1 MNGFTKWMLILSVV
15 AISTV
20 ALHAEKYAGE
30 IFRMGAGVR
39 NYAMGGTGLTDVD
52 SPALAYWNASL
63 LTKKQNTRIEL
74 MHAEE
79 LGEFQYDTISGVVG
93 TENPFAI
100 VISRIGID
108 DIPLTR
114 KENDGDTLSANN
126 QPYEYDSV
134 NNADYIIYAGF
145 ATHVGKIPLG
155 VTPKFAYRLLADHSG
170 YGFGADL
177 STWYEPT
184 SYLML
189 GAKLRDFFSTQ
200 IFWENGTH
208 EIVNPGL
215 DFETNLHFTFPWIK
229 RPVSIIAGFE
239 SYFEGRDESATTSL
253 GFMSLDYHAGL
264 AIQAHEVVSLFL
276 GYDVENV
283 TAGLTLSLLPL
294 ELHYAFEQNT
304 ELEDSHRVSLGLQF

>member
-1 MNGFTKWMLILSVV
+1 MMNGALKWMLIIVV
-15 AISTV
+15 MGAAT
-20 ALHAEKYAGE
+20 LHAEKYAGE

-39 NYAMGGTGLTDVD
+39 NYAMGGTGLTDSD

-63 LTKKQNTRIEL
+63 LTKKQNTRVEL

-79 LGEFQYDTISGVVG
+79 LGEFQYDTVSGVVG
-93 TENPFAI
+93 SKHPFSI

-114 KENDGDTLSANN
+114 KENPDDTLSANN
-126 QPYEYDSV
+126 KPYEYDSV
-134 NNADYIIYAGF
+134 NNADYILYAGF

-155 VTPKFAYRLLADHSG
+155 ITPKFAYRVLADEGG

-184 SYLML
+184 GYLTV

-208 EIVNPGL
+208 ETVNPGL
-215 DFETNLHFTFPWIK
+215 DLETNLHFNLPWIK
-229 RPVSIIAGFE
+229 CPVSLIGGIE
-239 SYFEGRDESATTSL
+239 TYFEDREESATTSV
-253 GFMSLDYHAGL
+253 GFMSLDYHAGM
-264 AIQAHEVVSLFL
+264 AVQAHEVLALFL

-283 TAGLTLSLLPL
+283 TAGVTLSLLPL

>member
-1 MNGFTKWMLILSVV
+1 MLS
-15 AISTV
+15 
-20 ALHAEKYAGE
+20 AEKYAGE

-63 LTKKQNTRIEL
+63 LTKEQNTRVEM

-79 LGEFQYDTISGVVG
+79 LGLFQYDTVSGVVG
-93 TENPFAI
+93 SKRPFAL

-114 KENDGDTLSANN
+114 KENPDDSLSATN
-126 QPYEYDSV
+126 QPYQYDSV
-134 NNADYIIYAGF
+134 NNADYIIHAGF
-145 ATHVGKIPLG
+145 ATHIGKIPVG
-155 VTPKFAYRLLADHSG
+155 VTPKFAYRVLAEKSG

-184 SYLML
+184 SYLL
-189 GAKLRDFFSTQ
+189 IGAKLRDFFSTQ
-200 IFWENGTH
+200 IHWENGTH

-215 DFETNLHFTFPWIK
+215 DVESNVHFLLPWVH
-229 RPVSIIAGFE
+229 RPISLIVGIE
-239 SYFEGRDESATTSL
+239 SYFEGREESATTSL
-253 GFMSLDYHAGL
+253 GVMSLDYHAGL
-264 AIQAHEVVSLFL
+264 AVQAHEVVSLFM
-276 GYDVENV
+276 GYDIDNI